1 MTNEKNELDS
11 HEVETGDVMMLEGSV
26 IPFILLVTS
35 RDETPPSEYGDRI
48 AVCWLEHPEKA
59 GHSEWLWE
67 SSLKVKAAWRKL
79 ASAA

>member
-1 MTNEKNELDS
+1 MTVEKDESDS
-11 HEVETGDVMMLEGSV
+11 HIVETGDVMMLEGSV

-35 RDETPPSEYGDRI
+35 RDVTPSSEYGDRI
-48 AVCWLEHPEKA
+48 AICWLEHPEKL
-59 GHSEWLWE
+59 GHSEWVWE